1 MVEDEK
7 MAQVMAVQDKYT
19 DELLK
24 KPHVVGVSVGTTDS
38 SDGLTVELALV
49 VLVNRLVPDD
59 QIPYTDHI
67 PFELD
72 GVPVVIHEVG
82 TLEAF

>member
-1 MVEDEK
+1 MVEDKK
-7 MAQVMAVQDKYT
+7 MAQVMAVHDKYT

-38 SDGLTVELALV
+38 SDGQTGEPALV

-59 QIPYTDHI
+59 QISYADHI